1 MDTIWLPKLPE
12 GEGPKYLALTRAL
25 RDAIRR
31 GELAEGAQ
39 LPTVRELA
47 WQLSVTPGTVSR
59 AYQIATQEGL
69 LEATV
74 GRGTF
79 VASRRPRLGP
89 TQPLF
94 IERDTVSGDG
104 RVDMRSPQLPEVGQ
118 AEAISAA
125 LRRMADQVGV
135 DWLGYTSQNSEAPLR
150 HAVCDWIADRNLG
163 PISGQ
168 DMMLTHGGQSG
179 IGLILDC
186 CLRGDRP
193 VVLTEDLAYP
203 GFRYAARLARGEVVG
218 IEMDTEGM
226 RPDALEA
233 ACRKYGPQVLCLTPE
248 SQNPTTACMSLKRR
262 EEIVEIARRYDLQV
276 IEDECYFSATAGLP
290 ALRAMAPE
298 RVWYVGSLSKS
309 LSAALRFGYV
319 VCPTGMG
326 ETGRLAA
333 QHGFFAL
340 SRAVSTLCLD
350 LLTSGAAQDIR
361 AAIQA
366 EFSERLRMVVEALH
380 AFHPHWQKGLPF
392 VWLPLPQ
399 GWRPSTFARMAEE
412 EGVLLRSADEYALI
426 HGRAPSAV
434 RLALPGN
441 IARQQ
446 MAAGVAALAHLLAR
460 PPSDMAV

>member
-1 MDTIWLPKLPE
+1 MDTIWVPILPE
-12 GEGPKYLALTRAL
+12 GEGPKYLALTRTL

-31 GELAEGAQ
+31 GDLPEGAQ

-94 IERDTVSGDG
+94 VERETVAGDE

-125 LRRMADQVGV
+125 LGRIADQVGM
-135 DWLGYTSQNSEAPLR
+135 DWLGYTTQRSEAPLR
-150 HAVCDWIADRNLG
+150 QAVCEWICDRALG
-163 PISGQ
+163 EISAQ
-168 DMMLTHGGQSG
+168 DLMLTHGGQSG
-179 IGLILDC
+179 IRLILDC

-203 GFRYAARLARGEVVG
+203 GFRYAARLARAEVVG

-248 SQNPTTACMSLKRR
+248 SQNPTTARMSLERR
-262 EEIVEIARRYDLQV
+262 QAIVDIARRHDLQV
-276 IEDECYFSATAGLP
+276 IEDECYFSAAAKLP
-290 ALRAMAPE
+290 SLRAMAPE

-319 VCPTGMG
+319 VCPAGMG
-326 ETGRLAA
+326 DTGRLAA

-340 SRAVSTLCLD
+340 SRAVSSLCLD
-350 LLTSGAAQDIR
+350 LLTTGAAQDIH

-366 EFSERLRMVVEALH
+366 EFSERLRMIVEQLQ
-380 AFHPHWQKGLPF
+380 AFQPHWQEGLPF

-441 IARQQ
+441 IARQK
-446 MAAGVAALAHLLAR
+446 MAAGVTALAYLLPR